1 MLRLNHY
8 YDTILCHENYLKFC
22 YNITCSSNTPSFHC
36 IRNCRLSKQWL
47 QKYSVCQSPSFHM
60 GRVVNDN
67 RFVLSRKLFCKCPIE
82 YFSIPPS
89 SIELRSLIRHEILV
103 FVFFIHWRFV
113 LPSSV
118 HALIHYVPEEASAHV
133 NG

>member
-1 MLRLNHY
+1 MK
-8 YDTILCHENYLKFC
+8 TILN
-22 YNITCSSNTPSFHC
+22 
-36 IRNCRLSKQWL
+36 
-47 QKYSVCQSPSFHM
+47 SVTTSHVVETLPHFIAF
-60 GRVVNDN
+60 GIVVNDN
-67 RFVLSRKLFCKCPIE
+67 RFVLSRKLFCKCSIE

-89 SIELRSLIRHEILV
+89 SIELRSLIRHKILV